1 MNNGHGHQYLM
12 DKILVW
18 KAIVGNPS
26 VGSAIMEWNVR
37 GKMRDG
43 EP

>member
-1 MNNGHGHQYLM
+1 MNSGHGHQYLM
-12 DKILVW
+12 NKILVW
-18 KAIVGNPS
+18 KAITGKPS
-26 VGSAIMEWNVR
+26 VGNAIMEWNVR